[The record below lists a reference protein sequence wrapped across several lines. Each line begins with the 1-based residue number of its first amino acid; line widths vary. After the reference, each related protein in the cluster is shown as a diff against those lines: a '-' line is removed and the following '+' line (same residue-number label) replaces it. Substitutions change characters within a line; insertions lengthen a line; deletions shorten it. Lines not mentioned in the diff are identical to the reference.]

1 MTAGHKP
8 PRRSDEGVVFLDSG
22 GKDDLARALEE
33 AERAVAAVEE
43 KRRHQAEE
51 AAHAL
56 VSGDSGAA
64 PPEAVEYAESEGG
77 EGDDPRLTQLAGQV
91 AHLEERLLAEQEES
105 GKLRSALLRKTADFE
120 NLKRRTE
127 KEKSDFFKFALAD
140 VFEDLLGVLDNFE
153 RALQHLSNGDAAKGT
168 DVHVG
173 IEMIARQMGDVLKKY
188 GLAEVPALGLPF
200 DPNVHEA
207 VLREETGGAPPGI
220 VLGVLQ
226 KGYLLNNRLLR
237 PAKVKVTASPQAPAL
252 N

>member
-1 MTAGHKP
+1 VTAGKKP
-8 PRRSDEGVVFLDSG
+8 PRRSDEGVVFLEGG

-56 VSGDSGAA
+56 VSGDAAGA
-64 PPEAVEYAESEGG
+64 PPEAVEEPEGG
-77 EGDDPRLTQLAGQV
+77 EGDDDARLARLAGQV
-91 AHLEERLLAEQEES
+91 AHLEERLVAEQEES
-105 GKLRSALLRKTADFE
+105 GKLRSVLLRKTADFE
-120 NLKRRTE
+120 NLKKRTE
-127 KEKSDFFKFALAD
+127 REKADFYKFALAE
-140 VFEDLLGVLDNFE
+140 VFDDLLGVLDNFE
-153 RALQHLSNGDAAKGT
+153 RALQHLSNPDAPKGT

-207 VLREETGGAPPGI
+207 VLRGEEPGAQPGI

-237 PAKVKVTASPQAPAL
+237 PAKVKVAAPPQAPTL